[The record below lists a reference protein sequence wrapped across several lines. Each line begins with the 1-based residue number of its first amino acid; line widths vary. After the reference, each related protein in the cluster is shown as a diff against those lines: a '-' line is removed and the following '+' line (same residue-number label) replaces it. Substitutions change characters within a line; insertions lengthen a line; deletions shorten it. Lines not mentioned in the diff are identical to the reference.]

1 MGQGTLFELRA
12 VEARRRSTCA
22 AGAIDVRPIGS
33 HTLATRLSIYLSACS
48 VAIIQSSA
56 PQISTLDPLQNSTR
70 DAGQAENS
78 IGDQFAFDT
87 WSGRFS
93 VLVVAILR
101 EIYLSQYS
109 MSILREFQNHPTG
122 RPYGESRPRGRAGHG
137 PARARR
143 ACVP

>member
-1 MGQGTLFELRA
+1 VSACSTMSSRAKERLQMGQGTLFELRA

-101 EIYLSQYS
+101 EI
-109 MSILREFQNHPTG
+109 
-122 RPYGESRPRGRAGHG
+122 
-137 PARARR
+137 
-143 ACVP
+143 